1 VRART
6 PDIPA
11 TEIRSQLEK
20 ISTGPELENSPRLV
34 ELLNYIGAESLAG
47 RADRIKGFSIGQAIY
62 AADLNFDP
70 ESNSIVR
77 VEMGRLR
84 RRLAEYYLSSGRTD
98 PIVVDIPKGSYAPQF
113 TLNPQASE
121 EIKPA
126 RPEPGKTSVFNNRW
140 LLAGALGLAI
150 LLALNWRYEDSLEPS
165 AAGGTNQDNTQNYSQ
180 DSEAKILF
188 RQAFALLMPP
198 EDGSRLI
205 ASRNLFQR
213 VIELDSGL
221 AQGYAG
227 KSITFSFGVIF
238 LKSASP
244 ADDLRQALTLAE
256 SAVGL
261 DPEYAMGFAALAFA
275 QALAEDYAGALTS
288 VRRVLAIRPHQA
300 SSNAIA
306 SIALIVSGEPSRA
319 IELLTEAM
327 RLNPDD
333 PRTPLLNILGVAQ
346 YINGDFSGAAASIE
360 KNLARRGP
368 GGPHMDVFLAAA
380 YAQMG
385 KNFEAQAVIEKIQR
399 TNPDYPVKNWLG
411 HFIKPENELQ
421 AIMTKLELLGL
432 RGNDLVTG

>member
-1 VRART
+1 VHST

-11 TEIRSQLEK
+11 TDIRSQLEK
-20 ISTGPELENSPRLV
+20 ISAGPELENSPRLV
-34 ELLNYIGAESLAG
+34 ELLNYIGEESLAG
-47 RADRIKGFSIGQAIY
+47 RADRIKGFTIGQAIY
-62 AADLNFDP
+62 ASDLNFDP

-98 PIVVDIPKGSYAPQF
+98 RIVVDIPKGSYAPKF

-121 EIKPA
+121 KIKFSP
-126 RPEPGKTSVFNNRW
+126 PEQNKTLVFNNRW
-140 LLAGALGLAI
+140 LMAGALGLAI
-150 LLALNWRYEDSLEPS
+150 LLFLNWSYYDTLEHS
-165 AAGGTNQDNTQNYSQ
+165 ATGEMNQDKTQKYVQ

-205 ASRNLFQR
+205 ASRDLFQR

-221 AQGYAG
+221 AHGYAG
-227 KSITFSFGVIF
+227 KSMTFSFQLLF
-238 LKSASP
+238 LKSESP

-256 SAVGL
+256 SAVGI
-261 DPEYAMGFAALAFA
+261 DPAYPMGFAALAFA
-275 QALAEDYAGALTS
+275 QALAEDSAGALTS

-300 SSNAIA
+300 SSHTVAA
-306 SIALIVSGEPSRA
+306 IALILSGEPSRA
-319 IELLTEAM
+319 IELLTEAL
-327 RLNPDD
+327 RLNPDE
-333 PRTPLLNILGVAQ
+333 PRTPFLNILGVAQ
-346 YINGDFSGAAASIE
+346 YVNGDFSGAAESIE

-399 TNPDYPVKNWLG
+399 TDPDYPVKNWLRS
-411 HFIKPENELQ
+411 FIKSESELE
-421 AIMTKLELLGL
+421 ATLSKLDSLGL
-432 RGNDLVTG
+432 SRS